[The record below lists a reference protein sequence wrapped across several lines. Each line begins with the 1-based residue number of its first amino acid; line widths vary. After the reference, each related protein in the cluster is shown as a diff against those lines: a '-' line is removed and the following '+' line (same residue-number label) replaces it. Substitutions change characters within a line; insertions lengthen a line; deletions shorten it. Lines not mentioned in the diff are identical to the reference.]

1 MDVSEPDIDTLLAA
15 PIPRTQH
22 AKLAG
27 NSIVVA
33 CLYYIFRNL
42 FVDTEPA
49 AGVQTMLF

>member
-1 MDVSEPDIDTLLAA
+1 MDVSEPDIDTLLNA

-27 NSIVVA
+27 NSIVIA
-33 CLYYIFRNL
+33 CLYNIFRNI

-49 AGVQTMLF
+49 ASTQTTLF